1 MSPPSLGTVA
11 AYPARIAARIR
22 IHARVH
28 RFRVEYRLG
37 PMARTATYVTE
48 LLVGLACLGLA
59 IPLWRTPGV
68 MRATAVLF
76 AVAGVAA
83 VIHAASELAAQ

>member
-1 MSPPSLGTVA
+1 MSPPSLGTVE

-22 IHARVH
+22 IYARVH

-48 LLVGLACLGLA
+48 LLVGLVCLGLA
-59 IPLWRTPGV
+59 VPLWRRPGA
-68 MRATAVLF
+68 MRATAVVF

-83 VIHAASELAAQ
+83 IIHAAVELAVQ